1 MSKKGP
7 SLKRDNFGGLSQ
19 ENVTTLSGDQPTPG
33 VIPHKGDLSRVRGPL
48 QSQHPGS
55 TQGEKKGVH
64 RRGRSQKGEAASDP
78 QSGMVWSPPSSLSKR
93 LKPIR
98 GPVRPERALS
108 KGTVLPGSKPKR
120 EAPGN
125 TGEHPRIRRL
135 LGSRATGRVGCELGA
150 GRAPSCKP
158 SLGHQVMN
166 VCTP

>member
-1 MSKKGP
+1 MVINQ
-7 SLKRDNFGGLSQ
+7 LQ
-19 ENVTTLSGDQPTPG
+19 G
-33 VIPHKGDLSRVRGPL
+33 VNPHKGDLSRVRGPL
-48 QSQHPGS
+48 QSQHPMLLLPGS
-55 TQGEKKGVH
+55 TQGEKKEVH

-93 LKPIR
+93 PKPIR

-135 LGSRATGRVGCELGA
+135 LGSRATGRVGCELRA
-150 GRAPSCKP
+150 VRAPRCKP
-158 SLGHQVMN
+158 SLGHQLTN
-166 VCTP
+166 VCAP